1 MFMMNC
7 TFSRLCPVL
16 SARRNNILLTGATG
30 ILGSHILFELLLLF
44 SERKMKG
51 QIVLLVRPD
60 RKHTAEERVKNVLT
74 SESVPEQLRRIP
86 VSDLLRNIVV
96 IDSGLREFSAGML
109 PPGLSGYTVIHAAS
123 SVNLGHGEEQSREI
137 EENNYFGTVHLLEEI
152 SSRTSRFV
160 FVSTAY
166 SSGHR
171 CGEIDNDFL
180 SADGYDFRNPYELYK
195 HRTEKYIEEF
205 CKKRLIEWKI
215 IRPSIICGRLID
227 PPYYAISRFLVFYLF
242 ARYAMA
248 IQNRLKESQLRL
260 QVPEKSVINIVPVD
274 YVAKA
279 LVSSLEDTVTQ
290 LNVVHPVDVSCRTL
304 FKSGFEL
311 INFSNYTFV
320 DDMPESVTQVEKM
333 LYATVGSQ
341 LGPYINTPEHHFNTS
356 LLSGL
361 MPGINIPSV
370 EDNFSKLLEF
380 AVRQKFIPLY

>member
-1 MFMMNC
+1 MNC
-7 TFSRLCPVL
+7 TFGRLCPIL
-16 SARRNNILLTGATG
+16 SAKRCNILLTGATG
-30 ILGSHILFELLLLF
+30 ILGSHILFELLSLF
-44 SERKMKG
+44 SERKIKG
-51 QIVLLVRPD
+51 HIVLLVRPD

-74 SESVPEQLRRIP
+74 SDSVPDLLKRIP
-86 VSDLLRNIVV
+86 VSDLLRYIVV
-96 IDSGLREFSAGML
+96 IDSGLKEFSSGML
-109 PPGLSGYTVIHAAS
+109 PTGLNGYTVIHAAS

-137 EENNYFGTVHLLEEI
+137 EENNFFGTVHLLEEVA
-152 SSRTSRFV
+152 SVTSQFV

-171 CGEIDNDFL
+171 YGEIYNDFL
-180 SADGYDFRNPYELYK
+180 STEGYNFRNPYEIYK
-195 HRTEKYIEEF
+195 HRTEKYVEEF
-205 CKKRLIEWKI
+205 CNRKMIEWKI

-248 IQNRLKESQLRL
+248 IQSRLKEAELRL

-279 LVSSLEDTVTQ
+279 LVSSLENTVTQ

-320 DDMPESVTQVEKM
+320 DDVPESVTQVEKM

-341 LGPYINTPEHHFNTS
+341 LGPYINTPEHHFNTT
-356 LLSGL
+356 LLQE
-361 MPGINIPSV
+361 IIPDIRIPLV
-370 EDNFSKLLEF
+370 EDHFSRLLEF
-380 AVRQKFIPLY
+380 AVKQRFIPLY